1 MMTELKKGMLVQHTS
16 LGLGKVVALEA
27 DAVHVYFEASQS
39 RFAAKLRI
47 AAAAP
52 FLSPASAKSAWL
64 KGMGPLA
71 LDAKTGRYGLAAT
84 WLTHDE
90 AVSRFLE
97 AFPKGF
103 AGPKYLAESKRK
115 GDSEFKWRAAHDAFV
130 EELGGG
136 EGERLLAAD
145 DVGEL
150 VRRALRV
157 ERDVGLVHPSPEKAN
172 LKGAFKD
179 KAAARTFF
187 EALFQLIAVAPPD
200 RARFDRLASAVA
212 ALPQGASPALAWPL
226 TTGFAFIAR
235 PDRHMLMRP
244 KATSDAAARLGFDI
258 GYDSVPNWATYS
270 ALLSLA
276 ELLLAKLAPLGARD
290 HVDVEAFLHAPAT
303 KRN

>member
-1 MMTELKKGMLVQHTS
+1 MNDLKKGMLVQHAS
-16 LGLGKVVALEA
+16 LGLGKIVALET
-27 DAVHVYFEASQS
+27 DAVHVFFEGSEK
-39 RFAAKLRI
+39 RFATKLRI

-52 FLSPASAKSAWL
+52 FLTPASAKNPWL
-64 KGMGPLA
+64 KGMGPLS

-90 AVSRFLE
+90 AVSRFRE

-103 AGPKYLAESKRK
+103 ADPKYLAESKRK
-115 GDSEFKWRAAHDAFV
+115 GDSEFKWRAAHEAFV

-145 DVGEL
+145 DVAEV

-157 ERDVGLVHPSPEKAN
+157 ERNLGLVHPSPDKTS
-172 LKGAFKD
+172 LKDAFKD
-179 KAAARTFF
+179 KGAARAYF
-187 EALFQLIAVAPPD
+187 EALFELLAAAAPD
-200 RARFDRLASAVA
+200 RARFEKLAAAVA
-212 ALPQGASPALAWPL
+212 ALPQGASPALAWPVA
-226 TTGFAFIAR
+226 TGFAFVAR

-244 KATSDAAARLGFDI
+244 KATSDAAMRLGFDI
-258 GYDSVPNWATYS
+258 GYEALPNWATYS
-270 ALLSLA
+270 ALLSFA

-290 HVDVEAFLHAPAT
+290 HVDVESFLHATAA